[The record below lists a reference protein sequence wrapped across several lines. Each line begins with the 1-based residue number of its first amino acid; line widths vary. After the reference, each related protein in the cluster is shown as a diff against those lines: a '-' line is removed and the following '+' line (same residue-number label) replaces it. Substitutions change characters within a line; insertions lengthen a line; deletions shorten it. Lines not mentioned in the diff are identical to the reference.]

1 MIKFFL
7 TLLFLLTFTLHANSS
22 ISYSLNDKAFKTAY
36 EVYIKPHDKIRL
48 RFKFKEAKEIRWYQ
62 IIPNTSKFY
71 KNANHPW
78 QENAYKWTGYGKIS
92 YKKVEIK
99 AFRNKPMVEITPEIL
114 EVNGPQNSKYYNSK
128 LGSFWFEAEVLLKN
142 GKRVKSPGFKDI
154 TKKGLSPKVL
164 RLSFMSDDSYIG
176 YLTSFFN
183 VPGVFGSMP
192 YQSRNYIGIDCA
204 DVLIAASKKMNREKN
219 EKNYN
224 VAMLVRKFKNK
235 VKFKNENGKLSKILE
250 WGNDFKKGDF
260 IAVKYTEDGRYA
272 HIGLLFEDTN
282 QNGILDAKDSIL
294 NAGPNALH
302 TTTLESGAFSGMVV
316 ILENKDVR

>member
-1 MIKFFL
+1 MQK
-7 TLLFLLTFTLHANSS
+7 TLIVLLLLTFSLYANTS
-22 ISYSLNDKAFKTAY
+22 ISYSLNGKAFKTSH
-36 EVYIKPHDKIRL
+36 EVYVKPHDKIRL

-78 QENAYKWTGYGKIS
+78 ETNAYKWIGYGKIS

-99 AFRNKPMVEITPEIL
+99 AFRNKPIVEITPEIL
-114 EVNGPQNSKYYNSK
+114 EASGPQNSKYYNSK
-128 LGSFWFEAEVLLKN
+128 FGSFWFEAQVVLKN
-142 GKRVKSPGFKDI
+142 GKTIRSPGLQDSS
-154 TKKGLSPKVL
+154 KKGLSPKVL
-164 RLSFMSDDSYIG
+164 RLSFMSDEGYMG
-176 YLTSFFN
+176 YLSTFFN
-183 VPGVFGSMP
+183 VPGIFGSMP

-204 DVLIAASKKMNREKN
+204 DVLIAASKKMNHEKN

-224 VAMLVRKFKNK
+224 VAMLVTKLKNK
-235 VKFKNENGKLSKILE
+235 VKFTNKSGKLSKRLK
-250 WGNDFKKGDF
+250 WGKDFKKGDF
-260 IAVKYTEDGRYA
+260 IAVKYTENGRYA
-272 HIGLLFEDTN
+272 HIGMLYEDIN

-302 TTTLESGAFSGMVV
+302 TTTLESGAFSGTVV